1 MIDIDHWRVFC
12 SQEQKASHSS
22 RHEKESLMMR
32 KGMVLAACILLLSA
46 MAVYATGQAEAPA
59 GSDYKLVLKLSHVF
73 SPAEQLTKSMDAV
86 AKSIYEKTNG
96 AIEIQTFPQAQLPAY
111 KEGVEQ
117 VVRGADFISVEDP
130 SFIGDYVPDFKALY
144 APMMYRSFDEYV
156 ALTQKQVVKDMVA
169 RAERAGI
176 KILALDYIYGFRN
189 LITKKV
195 ITTPADL
202 SGMKIR
208 TPGSKS
214 YIDTLTAMGAIAT
227 PLPWGET
234 LSAVQQGV
242 VDGLEGSEFTN
253 IGTKV
258 YEGPAKNVANT
269 GHILGTCGVYISPA
283 VWNKIPANYQVIIQ
297 EEFTKGAADMVS
309 LLKSQHAGVV
319 KELESYGVKFNNVD
333 GDAFR
338 KALAPLYA
346 EQPGMTPGIFNSIF
360 SELDSM
366 R

>member
-1 MIDIDHWRVFC
+1 MSFKKVFSVIC
-12 SQEQKASHSS
+12 VSI
-22 RHEKESLMMR
+22 
-32 KGMVLAACILLLSA
+32 VLTIGTQA
-46 MAVYATGQAEAPA
+46 MAE
-59 GSDYKLVLKLSHVF
+59 DYTLTLKLSHVF

-86 AKSIYEKTNG
+86 AESILEKTDG
-96 AIEIQTFPQAQLPAY
+96 AIKIQTFPQAQLPAY

-117 VVRGADFISVEDP
+117 VVRGANFISVEDP

-144 APMMYRSFDEYV
+144 APMLYRSFDEYV
-156 ALTQKQVVKDMVA
+156 KLTQSKLVADMKA
-169 RAERAGI
+169 KAEEQGI
-176 KILALDYIYGFRN
+176 KILALHYIYGFRN
-189 LITKKV
+189 LITQKV

-202 SGMKIR
+202 NGMKIR

-258 YEGPAKNVANT
+258 YEGPTKNVANT
-269 GHILGTCGVYISPA
+269 RHILGTCGVYISTK
-283 VWNKIPANYQVIIQ
+283 VWSEIPAKYQAIIQ
-297 EEFTKGAADMVS
+297 EEFTKGADDMVAT
-309 LLKSQHAGVV
+309 LKAQHGGVV
-319 KELESYGVKFNNVD
+319 KELESYGVKFNEVD

-338 KALAPLYA
+338 AALAPLYV
-346 EQPGMTPGIFNSIF
+346 EQPGMTPGVFKTIF
-360 SELDSM
+360 SELDAM

>member
-1 MIDIDHWRVFC
+1 M
-12 SQEQKASHSS
+12 QKSKLVAVG
-22 RHEKESLMMR
+22 LTMCMAFA
-32 KGMVLAACILLLSA
+32 GQTVLA
-46 MAVYATGQAEAPA
+46 QD
-59 GSDYKLVLKLSHVF
+59 DYKLTLKLSHVF

-86 AKSIYEKTNG
+86 AESILEKTDG
-96 AIEIQTFPQAQLPAY
+96 AINIQTFPQAQLPAY

-117 VVRGADFISVEDP
+117 VVRGARFISVEDP

-144 APMMYRSFDEYV
+144 APMLYRSFDEYV
-156 ALTQKQVVKDMVA
+156 AITKSQLVADMEAEAEKQ
-169 RAERAGI
+169 GI

-195 ITTPADL
+195 IMTPADL

-214 YIDTLTAMGAIAT
+214 YIDTLNAMGAIAT

-242 VDGLEGSEFTN
+242 VDGLEGSDFTN

-258 YEGPAKNVANT
+258 YEGPTKNVANT
-269 GHILGTCGVYISPA
+269 HHILGTCGVYISTK
-283 VWNKIPANYQVIIQ
+283 VWDAIPANYQVIIQ
-297 EEFTKGAADMVS
+297 DEFTNGANDMVS
-309 LLKSQHAGVV
+309 LLKAQHGGVV
-319 KELESYGVKFNNVD
+319 QELEEKGVEFNEVD
-333 GDAFR
+333 GVAFR
-338 KALAPLYA
+338 KALAPLYQ
-346 EQPGMTPGIFNSIF
+346 EQKGMTPGIYNSIF
-360 SELDSM
+360 SELDAM

>member
-1 MIDIDHWRVFC
+1 M
-12 SQEQKASHSS
+12 K
-22 RHEKESLMMR
+22 
-32 KGMVLAACILLLSA
+32 KGLLLALCLTLFSA
-46 MAVYATGQAEAPA
+46 SMAFAAD
-59 GSDYKLVLKLSHVF
+59 DYKLVLKLSHVF

-86 AKSIYEKTNG
+86 AESIYEKTDG

-117 VVRGADFISVEDP
+117 VVRGAKFISVEDP

-144 APMMYRSFDEYV
+144 APMLYRSFDEYV
-156 ALTQKQVVKDMVA
+156 ELTRRDIVKQMMAK
-169 RAERAGI
+169 AEEQGI

-202 SGMKIR
+202 NGMKIR

-214 YIDTLTAMGAIAT
+214 YIDTLTAMGATAT

-253 IGTKV
+253 LGTKV
-258 YEGPAKNVANT
+258 YEGPTKNVAT
-269 GHILGTCGVYISPA
+269 TRHILGTCGVYISTK
-283 VWNKIPANYQVIIQ
+283 VWNEMPEKYRAIVQ
-297 EEFTKGAADMVS
+297 EEFTKGANDMVS
-309 LLKSQHAGVV
+309 LLKSQHGDVV
-319 KELESYGVKFNNVD
+319 KELESYGVKFNEVD

-338 KALAPLYA
+338 KALAPLYQ
-346 EQPGMTPGIFNSIF
+346 EGPGMTPGVFDAIFG
-360 SELDSM
+360 ELDSM
-366 R
+366 RK

>member
-1 MIDIDHWRVFC
+1 M
-12 SQEQKASHSS
+12 K
-22 RHEKESLMMR
+22 
-32 KGMVLAACILLLSA
+32 KGLLLISA
-46 MAVYATGQAEAPA
+46 LMLVGTAALFANGGQES
-59 GSDYKLVLKLSHVF
+59 GDEGDYKLVLKLSHVF

-86 AKSIYEKTNG
+86 AESILERTNG

-144 APMMYRSFDEYV
+144 APMLYRSFDEYV
-156 ALTQKQVVKDMVA
+156 NLTRTETVKEMMVK
-169 RAERAGI
+169 AEAQGI

-189 LITKKV
+189 LITSKV
-195 ITTPADL
+195 IKTPEDL
-202 SGMKIR
+202 NGMKIR

-214 YIDTLTAMGAIAT
+214 YIDTLTAMGANAT

-258 YEGPAKNVANT
+258 YEGPTKNVAT
-269 GHILGTCGVYISPA
+269 TRHILGTCGVYISTK
-283 VWNKIPANYQVIIQ
+283 VWDSIPEEYQLIIQ
-297 EEFTKGAADMVS
+297 EEFTKGAADMVN
-309 LLKSQHAGVV
+309 LLKSQHGDVV
-319 KELESYGVKFNNVD
+319 KELESYGVKFNEVD

-338 KALAPLYA
+338 KALAPLYE
-346 EQPGMTPGIFNSIF
+346 EQPGMTPGIFETIF

>member
-1 MIDIDHWRVFC
+1 M
-12 SQEQKASHSS
+12 K
-22 RHEKESLMMR
+22 K
-32 KGMVLAACILLLSA
+32 KGLIVAGIMLLAA
-46 MAVYATGQAEAPA
+46 MAVFANAEAESDST
-59 GSDYKLVLKLSHVF
+59 GDYKLVLKLSHVF

-86 AKSIYEKTNG
+86 AQSILEKTDG

-144 APMMYRSFDEYV
+144 APMLYRSFDEYV
-156 ALTQKQVVKDMVA
+156 ALTETEVVEQMMA
-169 RAERAGI
+169 RAEEQGI

-195 ITTPADL
+195 IETPADL
-202 SGMKIR
+202 AGMKIR

-253 IGTKV
+253 LGTKV
-258 YEGPAKNVANT
+258 YEGPAKNVAT
-269 GHILGTCGVYISPA
+269 TRHILGTCGVYISTE
-283 VWNKIPANYQVIIQ
+283 VWASIPEEYRVIIQ
-297 EEFTKGAADMVS
+297 EEFTNGATDMVN
-309 LLKSQHAGVV
+309 LLKSQHGDVV
-319 KELESYGVKFNNVD
+319 KELESYGVKFNEVND
-333 GDAFR
+333 AAFR
-338 KALAPLYA
+338 EALAPLYA
-346 EQPGMTPGIFNSIF
+346 EQPGMTPGVFQSIF

>member
-1 MIDIDHWRVFC
+1 MKRKGILLVLCMLIACSAALFAAG
-12 SQEQKASHSS
+12 SQE
-22 RHEKESLMMR
+22 
-32 KGMVLAACILLLSA
+32 AA
-46 MAVYATGQAEAPA
+46 ATD
-59 GSDYKLVLKLSHVF
+59 DYSIVLKLSHVF

-86 AKSIYEKTNG
+86 AQSIYEKTDG

-117 VVRGADFISVEDP
+117 VVRGANFISVEDP

-144 APMMYRSFDEYV
+144 APMLYQSFDEYV
-156 ALTQKQVVKDMVA
+156 ALTRTDIVKDMM
-169 RAERAGI
+169 AEAEKQGI

-189 LITKKV
+189 LITSKV
-195 ITTPADL
+195 IRTPEDL
-202 SGMKIR
+202 AGVKLR

-214 YIDTLTAMGAIAT
+214 YIDTISAMGAIAT

-253 IGTKV
+253 LGTKV
-258 YEGPAKNVANT
+258 YEGPTKNVAET
-269 GHILGTCGVYISPA
+269 RHILGTCGVYISTD
-283 VWNKIPANYQVIIQ
+283 VWASIPEKYRTIIQ

-309 LLKSQHAGVV
+309 LLKGQHGDVV
-319 KELESYGVKFNNVD
+319 KELESYGVQFNDVD
-333 GDAFR
+333 GMAFR
-338 KALAPLYA
+338 KALAPLYE
-346 EQPGMTPGIFNSIF
+346 EQPGMTPGIFESIF
-360 SELDSM
+360 AELDSM

>member
-1 MIDIDHWRVFC
+1 MR
-12 SQEQKASHSS
+12 
-22 RHEKESLMMR
+22 R
-32 KGMVLAACILLLSA
+32 KGLLLV
-46 MAVYATGQAEAPA
+46 MAVLMLSTSVVFAQGTQEKAAA
-59 GSDYKLVLKLSHVF
+59 ADDYKIVLKLSHVF

-86 AKSIYEKTNG
+86 AASILEKTNG
-96 AIEIQTFPQAQLPAY
+96 AIEIQTFPQAQLPTY

-117 VVRGADFISVEDP
+117 VVRGANFISVEDP

-156 ALTQKQVVKDMVA
+156 ALTQKDIVKNMMA
-169 RAERAGI
+169 AAEKQGI

-195 ITTPADL
+195 VTTPEDL
-202 SGMKIR
+202 AGVKLR

-214 YIDTLTAMGAIAT
+214 YIDTISAMGAIAT

-253 IGTKV
+253 LGTKV
-258 YEGPAKNVANT
+258 YEGPTKNVAT
-269 GHILGTCGVYISPA
+269 TRHILGTCGVYISTE
-283 VWNKIPANYQVIIQ
+283 VWASIPEKYRTIIQ
-297 EEFTKGAADMVS
+297 DEFTKGAADMVS

-319 KELESYGVKFNNVD
+319 KELESYGVKFNEVD
-333 GDAFR
+333 GAAFR
-338 KALAPLYA
+338 KALAPLYV
-346 EQPGMTPGIFNSIF
+346 EQPGMTPGIFDSIF
-360 SELDSM
+360 AELDSM

>member
-1 MIDIDHWRVFC
+1 MKRRRLMLVLALVLI
-12 SQEQKASHSS
+12 SS
-22 RHEKESLMMR
+22 
-32 KGMVLAACILLLSA
+32 MVLFAA
-46 MAVYATGQAEAPA
+46 GRQEAAA
-59 GSDYKLVLKLSHVF
+59 GDGYKLVLRLSHVF
-73 SPAEQLTKSMDAV
+73 SPAEQLTISMDEV
-86 AKSIYEKTNG
+86 AASIYEKTNG

-130 SFIGDYVPDFKALY
+130 SFIGDYVPDIKALY
-144 APMMYRSFDEYV
+144 APMLYQSFDEYV
-156 ALTQKQVVKDMVA
+156 DLVRRPVVQDMVA
-169 RAERAGI
+169 KAEAQGI

-189 LITKKV
+189 LITDKE
-195 ITTPADL
+195 IRTPADL

-208 TPGSKS
+208 VPGTVT

-242 VDGLEGSEFTN
+242 IDGLEGSEFTN
-253 IGTKV
+253 IGTRV
-258 YEGPAKNVANT
+258 YETRAKNVAT
-269 GHILGTCGVYISPA
+269 TRHILGTCGVYISTE
-283 VWNKIPANYQVIIQ
+283 VWARIPEQYQTIIQ
-297 EEFTKGAADMVS
+297 EEFTKGADHMVN

-319 KELESYGVKFNNVD
+319 EELESYGVKFNDVD

-338 KALAPLYA
+338 KALAPMYV
-346 EQPGMTPGIFNSIF
+346 EQAGMTPGIFKTVF
-360 SELDSM
+360 AELDSM

>member
-1 MIDIDHWRVFC
+1 MKKKGIIMLIALLVLSTTAVFAAGE
-12 SQEQKASHSS
+12 QEVTS
-22 RHEKESLMMR
+22 KE
-32 KGMVLAACILLLSA
+32 
-46 MAVYATGQAEAPA
+46 
-59 GSDYKLVLKLSHVF
+59 DFKLVLKLSHVF

-86 AKSIYEKTNG
+86 AQSILEKTDG

-117 VVRGADFISVEDP
+117 VVRGANFISVEDP

-156 ALTQKQVVKDMVA
+156 ELTQRQIVLDMKEK
-169 RAERAGI
+169 AEAQGI

-189 LITKKV
+189 IITSKV
-195 ITTPADL
+195 VTTPADL
-202 SGMKIR
+202 EGVKLR

-214 YIDTLTAMGAIAT
+214 YIDTISAMGAIAT

-253 IGTKV
+253 LGTKV
-258 YEGPAKNVANT
+258 YEGPTKNVANT
-269 GHILGTCGVYISPA
+269 RHILGTCGVYISTD
-283 VWNKIPANYQVIIQ
+283 VWATIPANYQTIIQ
-297 EEFTKGAADMVS
+297 EEFSKGATDMVN
-309 LLKSQHAGVV
+309 LLKSQHSGVV
-319 KELESYGVKFNNVD
+319 EELESYGVKFNEVD
-333 GDAFR
+333 GMAFR
-338 KALAPLYA
+338 EALSPLYN
-346 EQPGMTPGIFNSIF
+346 EQEGMTPGIFEDIF

>member
-1 MIDIDHWRVFC
+1 
-12 SQEQKASHSS
+12 
-22 RHEKESLMMR
+22 MMR
-32 KGMVLAACILLLSA
+32 KGMVLALCILLLSA
-46 MAVYATGQAEAPA
+46 VAVYATGQAEAPA
-59 GSDYKLVLKLSHVF
+59 GADYKLVLKLSHVF
-73 SPAEQLTKSMDAV
+73 SPAEQLTKSMDEV

-130 SFIGDYVPDFKALY
+130 SFLGDYVPDFKALY

-156 ALTQKQVVKDMVA
+156 NLTRKQVVKDMVA
-169 RAERAGI
+169 LADKQGI

-214 YIDTLTAMGAIAT
+214 YIDTLTAMGGIAT

-258 YEGPAKNVANT
+258 YEGPAKNVAT
-269 GHILGTCGVYISPA
+269 TRHILGTCGVYISTT
-283 VWNKIPANYQVIIQ
+283 VWAKIPANYQAIIQ
-297 EEFTKGAADMVS
+297 EEFTKGAAGMVS

-319 KELESYGVKFNNVD
+319 KELESYGVKFNEVD
-333 GDAFR
+333 GAAFR
-338 KALAPLYA
+338 KALAPLYV
-346 EQPGMTPGIFNSIF
+346 EQPGMTPGIFKTIF

>member
-1 MIDIDHWRVFC
+1 MNLKKTLSVFC
-12 SQEQKASHSS
+12 AGAILATGGQA
-22 RHEKESLMMR
+22 
-32 KGMVLAACILLLSA
+32 LAAD
-46 MAVYATGQAEAPA
+46 
-59 GSDYKLVLKLSHVF
+59 DYKLTLKLSHVF

-86 AKSIYEKTNG
+86 AESILKKTDG
-96 AIEIQTFPQAQLPAY
+96 AINIQTFPQAQLPAY

-117 VVRGADFISVEDP
+117 VVRGANFISVEDP

-144 APMMYRSFDEYV
+144 APMLYRSFDEYV
-156 ALTQKQVVKDMVA
+156 QLTNTELVAAMKAAAEKQ
-169 RAERAGI
+169 GI

-189 LITKKV
+189 LITQKV
-195 ITTPADL
+195 ITTPEEL
-202 SGMKIR
+202 KGMKIR

-214 YIDTLTAMGAIAT
+214 YIDTLSAMGANAV

-258 YEGPAKNVANT
+258 YEGPTKNVANT
-269 GHILGTCGVYISPA
+269 RHILGTCGVYISTK
-283 VWNKIPANYQVIIQ
+283 VWSEIPEKYQMIIQ
-297 EEFTKGAADMVS
+297 EEFTKGANHMVE
-309 LLKSQHAGVV
+309 LLKSQHGGVV
-319 KELESYGVKFNNVD
+319 KELESYGVQFNEVD

-346 EQPGMTPGIFNSIF
+346 EQEGMTPGVFKAIF

>member
-1 MIDIDHWRVFC
+1 MKRF
-12 SQEQKASHSS
+12 
-22 RHEKESLMMR
+22 
-32 KGMVLAACILLLSA
+32 MVLIVCVLVFSASAVFAGGAQEAA
-46 MAVYATGQAEAPA
+46 PKD
-59 GSDYKLVLKLSHVF
+59 DYKLVLKLSHVF

-86 AKSIYEKTNG
+86 AQRIYDKTGG
-96 AIEIQTFPQAQLPAY
+96 AIEIQTFPQAQLPTY
-111 KEGVEQ
+111 KDGIEQ
-117 VVRGADFISVEDP
+117 VVRGANFISVEDP
-130 SFIGDYVPDFKALY
+130 SFIGDYVADFKALY
-144 APMMYRSFDEYV
+144 APMLYRSFDEYV
-156 ALTQKQVVKDMVA
+156 ELVKRDIVKDMMA
-169 RAERAGI
+169 KAETKGI

-189 LITKKV
+189 LITSKV

-253 IGTKV
+253 LGTKV
-258 YEGPAKNVANT
+258 YEGPTKNVAT
-269 GHILGTCGVYISPA
+269 TRHILGTCGVYISTE
-283 VWNKIPANYQVIIQ
+283 VWASIPEKYRTIIQ
-297 EEFTKGAADMVS
+297 EEFTFGADEMVN
-309 LLKSQHAGVV
+309 LLKSQHGDVV
-319 KELESYGVKFNNVD
+319 KELESYGVKFNEVD
-333 GDAFR
+333 GMAFR

-346 EQPGMTPGIFNSIF
+346 EQPGMTSGIFESIF
-360 SELDSM
+360 AELDSM

>member
-1 MIDIDHWRVFC
+1 M
-12 SQEQKASHSS
+12 QKKA
-22 RHEKESLMMR
+22 LF
-32 KGMVLAACILLLSA
+32 MVLSILLLVN
-46 MAVYATGQAEAPA
+46 MAIFAGGAKEAE
-59 GSDYKLVLKLSHVF
+59 GDQDYKLVLKLSHVF
-73 SPAEQLTKSMDAV
+73 SPAEQLTISMDEV
-86 AKSIYEKTNG
+86 AASILEKTNG

-144 APMMYRSFDEYV
+144 APMLYQSFDEYV
-156 ALTQKQVVKDMVA
+156 ELTKRDIVKNMI
-169 RAERAGI
+169 AEAEEQGI

-189 LITKKV
+189 LITTKV
-195 ITTPADL
+195 IRTPEDL

-214 YIDTLTAMGAIAT
+214 YIDTLTAMGANAT

-253 IGTKV
+253 LGTKV
-258 YEGPAKNVANT
+258 YEGPTKNVAT
-269 GHILGTCGVYISPA
+269 TRHILGTCGVYISTD
-283 VWNKIPANYQVIIQ
+283 VWASIPEEYQNIIQ
-297 EEFTKGAADMVS
+297 EEFTKGANDMVS
-309 LLKSQHAGVV
+309 LLKSQHSGVV
-319 KELESYGVKFNNVD
+319 KELESYGVMFNEVD
-333 GDAFR
+333 GMAFR
-338 KALAPLYA
+338 EALAPLYD
-346 EQPGMTPGIFNSIF
+346 EQPGMTPGVFDSIF
-360 SELDSM
+360 AELDSM

>member
-1 MIDIDHWRVFC
+1 MLVT
-12 SQEQKASHSS
+12 
-22 RHEKESLMMR
+22 L
-32 KGMVLAACILLLSA
+32 CIS
-46 MAVYATGQAEAPA
+46 MAIFFA
-59 GSDYKLVLKLSHVF
+59 GTQTALCGDYKLTLKLSHVF

-86 AKSIYEKTNG
+86 AESILEKTDG
-96 AIEIQTFPQAQLPAY
+96 AINIQTFPQAQLPAY

-117 VVRGADFISVEDP
+117 VVRGAKFISVEDP

-144 APMMYRSFDEYV
+144 APMLYRSFDEYV
-156 ALTQKQVVKDMVA
+156 ALTNTKLVEDMKAKALKQ
-169 RAERAGI
+169 GI

-189 LITKKV
+189 LITQKV
-195 ITTPADL
+195 IKTPADL
-202 SGMKIR
+202 KGMKIR

-214 YIDTLTAMGAIAT
+214 YIDTLTAMGAAAT

-258 YEGPAKNVANT
+258 YEGPAKYVANT
-269 GHILGTCGVYISPA
+269 RHILGTCGVYISA
-283 VWNKIPANYQVIIQ
+283 KVWDSIPAKYQTIIQ
-297 EEFTKGAADMVS
+297 DEFTKGGKHMAE
-309 LLKSQHAGVV
+309 LLKSQHGGVV
-319 KELESYGVKFNNVD
+319 KELESFGVKFNEVD

-338 KALAPLYA
+338 KALTPLYS
-346 EQPGMTPGIFNSIF
+346 EKSGMTPGIYQKIF

-366 R
+366 RK

>member
-1 MIDIDHWRVFC
+1 M
-12 SQEQKASHSS
+12 KKS
-22 RHEKESLMMR
+22 RLML
-32 KGMVLAACILLLSA
+32 VLALVLVSSTVLFAA
-46 MAVYATGQAEAPA
+46 GAKETAAVEE
-59 GSDYKLVLKLSHVF
+59 YKLVLRLSHVF
-73 SPAEQLTKSMDAV
+73 SPAEQLSISMDEV
-86 AKSIYEKTNG
+86 AASIFEKTNG

-144 APMMYRSFDEYV
+144 APMLYRSFDEYV
-156 ALTQKQVVKDMVA
+156 DLVRRPVVQEMVA
-169 RAERAGI
+169 KAEAQGI

-189 LITKKV
+189 LITDKIIRV
-195 ITTPADL
+195 PADL

-208 TPGSKS
+208 TPGSAT
-214 YIDTLTAMGAIAT
+214 YIETLTAMGAIAT

-242 VDGLEGSEFTN
+242 IDGLEGSEFTN
-253 IGTKV
+253 IGTRV
-258 YEGPAKNVANT
+258 YETRVKNVAT
-269 GHILGTCGVYISPA
+269 TRHILGTCGVYISTA
-283 VWNKIPANYQVIIQ
+283 VWAKIPAQYQTIIQ
-297 EEFTKGAADMVS
+297 EEFTKGADHMVN

-319 KELESYGVKFNNVD
+319 KELESYGVKFNEVD

-338 KALAPLYA
+338 KALAPLYV
-346 EQPGMTPGIFNSIF
+346 EKTGMTPGVFQAVF
-360 SELDSM
+360 AELDSM

>member
-1 MIDIDHWRVFC
+1 MSF
-12 SQEQKASHSS
+12 K
-22 RHEKESLMMR
+22 K
-32 KGMVLAACILLLSA
+32 VLFVLCAGIILSIGTQA
-46 MAVYATGQAEAPA
+46 MAE
-59 GSDYKLVLKLSHVF
+59 DYSLTLKLSHVF

-86 AKSIYEKTNG
+86 AESILEKTGG
-96 AIEIQTFPQAQLPAY
+96 AITIQTFPQAQLPAY

-117 VVRGADFISVEDP
+117 VVRGANFISVEDP

-144 APMMYRSFDEYV
+144 APMLYRSFDEYV
-156 ALTQKQVVKDMVA
+156 KLTQTKLVADMKA
-169 RAERAGI
+169 KAEEQGI

-189 LITKKV
+189 LITQKV

-202 SGMKIR
+202 NGMKIR

-214 YIDTLTAMGAIAT
+214 YIDTLTAMGAVAT

-258 YEGPAKNVANT
+258 YEGPTKNVANT
-269 GHILGTCGVYISPA
+269 RHILGTCGVYISTK
-283 VWNKIPANYQVIIQ
+283 VWNEIPAKYQAIIQ
-297 EEFTKGAADMVS
+297 EEFTKGADDMVAT
-309 LLKSQHAGVV
+309 LKAQHGGVV
-319 KELESYGVKFNNVD
+319 KELESYGVKFNEVD
-333 GDAFR
+333 GEAFR
-338 KALAPLYA
+338 AALAPLYA
-346 EQPGMTPGIFNSIF
+346 EQPGMTPGVFNAIF
-360 SELDSM
+360 SELNAM